1 MAWDPLWRQVHMTCE
16 PNLGGQVLGL
26 QWDSL
31 ITMRGR
37 ARRVSYRDT
46 ETYVQVRN
54 DLARRISDPCPEVAA
69 MTEARMISLFTLLV
83 RLPAR
88 ASALDFILT
97 SWRLRWSMRSG
108 GEYSDGTAR
117 QDP

>member
-37 ARRVSYRDT
+37 VRQSHTAIQKHTYR
-46 ETYVQVRN
+46 
-54 DLARRISDPCPEVAA
+54 
-69 MTEARMISLFTLLV
+69 
-83 RLPAR
+83 
-88 ASALDFILT
+88 
-97 SWRLRWSMRSG
+97 
-108 GEYSDGTAR
+108 
-117 QDP
+117 